1 MKFSIEKEQK
11 IIQMYKNG
19 KSQKDIASYFNTFN
33 TSIRRVLLRN
43 NIKIRSGEK
52 VLRIVK
58 HNPFKRNDRISN
70 YFLGLLITDGCI
82 TKEKKNKNYKIDLQL
97 SEKDKDIIYK
107 YRDWISPNLLIN
119 KFYQKINGTYM
130 YGVAYKNME
139 TVEWL
144 NKKANF
150 HNKSFNAK
158 LYIPITWDILRGIF
172 DGDGYFVKSNKFG
185 LRFGICS
192 CSKILID
199 QINYFLNKHNIKTHI
214 HVDTKHRKN
223 IIYYIQV
230 YKIKDVIKIGENMYN
245 NTSYFI
251 KRKYEKWLS
260 FYESRKQTPLKFRES
275 NGKPTLSEALFKER
289 AETIIE
295 EPKQFNIAWLRDSPT
310 MSNSARK

>member
-82 TKEKKNKNYKIDLQL
+82 TKEKKNKNYKVDLQL

-107 YRDWISPNLLIN
+107 YRDWINPNLSIN
-119 KFYQKINGTYM
+119 KFYQKINSTYM
-130 YGVAYKNME
+130 YGIAYKNME
-139 TVEWL
+139 IVEWL

-158 LYIPITWDILRGIF
+158 LYIPITWDILRGLF
-172 DGDGYFVKSNKFG
+172 DGDGYWVKSNKNG

-199 QINYFLNKHNIKTHI
+199 QINYFLNKHNIETHI
-214 HVDTKHRKN
+214 HTDIKHRKN

-275 NGKPTLSEALFKER
+275 DGKPILSEALIKER

-295 EPKQFNIAWLRDSPT
+295 EPKQFNNC
-310 MSNSARK
+310 MVKG